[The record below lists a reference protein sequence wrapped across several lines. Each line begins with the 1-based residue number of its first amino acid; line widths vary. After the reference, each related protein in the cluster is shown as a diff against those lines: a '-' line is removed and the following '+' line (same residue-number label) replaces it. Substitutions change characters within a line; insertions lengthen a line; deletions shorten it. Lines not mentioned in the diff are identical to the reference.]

1 MKTRKTMKKTLMI
14 LAAALSFAACGSN
27 SQEPAIIAPPAE
39 LGLHEFY
46 AKYLDVKG
54 IHLISSEV
62 CSDDAMY
69 AAYRTLTAMTDL
81 LPEEVVK
88 SMGDNGAK
96 VAVMAKTEVTT
107 DIPEH
112 AYLKHD
118 PETDW
123 DQRARGLGGDLH
135 DPTTSCA
142 EENVLCLEG
151 DRYWEED
158 ILVHE
163 FAHAIHSLGISPVY
177 PDFNEEL
184 QTALD
189 AALAAGKWVDTY
201 AGSNIYEYWAEGVQ
215 SWFDVNKERHPV
227 DGVHNAVNTR
237 EELKTYDPALYEI
250 IARYFPATEQSVS
263 AHKKTNNI
271 TAE

>member
-1 MKTRKTMKKTLMI
+1 MKKTLMI

-215 SWFDVNKERHPV
+215 SWFNVNKERDPI

-237 EELKTYDPALYEI
+237 EELQTYDPVLYEI

-263 AHKKTNNI
+263 AHKMVNNI
-271 TAE
+271 IAQ

>member
-1 MKTRKTMKKTLMI
+1 MKKTLMI
-14 LAAALSFAACGSN
+14 IAAALSFAACGSN

-69 AAYRTLTAMTDL
+69 AAYKTLTAMTDL

-215 SWFDVNKERHPV
+215 SWFNVNKERDPI

-237 EELKTYDPALYEI
+237 EELQTYDPVLYEI

-263 AHKKTNNI
+263 AHKMVNNI
-271 TAE
+271 IAQ

>member
-1 MKTRKTMKKTLMI
+1 MKKALII
-14 LAAALSFAACGSN
+14 LAAALSFAACGPKN
-27 SQEPAIIAPPAE
+27 QEPVITAPPTE
-39 LGLHEFY
+39 LGLDPFY

-54 IHLISSEV
+54 IHLISSPV
-62 CSDDAMY
+62 CSDEAMY
-69 AAYRTLTAMTDL
+69 AAYKTLTAMTDL
-81 LPEEVVK
+81 LPVEVVK
-88 SMGDNGAK
+88 SMADNGAK
-96 VAVMAKTEVTT
+96 VVVMAKTEVTT
-107 DIPEH
+107 DVPEH
-112 AYLKHD
+112 AFLKND

-123 DQRARGLGGDLH
+123 NQRARGLGGDLEE
-135 DPTTSCA
+135 PTTSCA

-177 PDFNEEL
+177 PELNAEL

-215 SWFDVNKERHPV
+215 SWFNVNKERDPI

-237 EELKTYDPALYEI
+237 EELKTYDPVLYEI

-263 AHKKTNNI
+263 AHKKVNNFI
-271 TAE
+271 AE

>member
-215 SWFDVNKERHPV
+215 SWFNVNKERDPI

-237 EELKTYDPALYEI
+237 EELQTYDPVLYEI

-263 AHKKTNNI
+263 AHKMVNNI
-271 TAE
+271 IAQ

>member
-1 MKTRKTMKKTLMI
+1 MKKTLMI

-69 AAYRTLTAMTDL
+69 AAYKTLTAMTDL

-215 SWFDVNKERHPV
+215 SWFNVNKERDPI

-237 EELKTYDPALYEI
+237 EELQTYDPVLYEI

-263 AHKKTNNI
+263 AHKMVNNI
-271 TAE
+271 IAQ